1 MQGQRNLS
9 IVGMDPIW
17 HGGIYGLNCCITF
30 TEKYVDE
37 YVINDIWTYFGNF
50 KCNLPREYEKATIF
64 CLLGL

>member
-17 HGGIYGLNCCITF
+17 HGGIYGLNRCITF

-50 KCNLPREYEKATIF
+50 KCN
-64 CLLGL
+64 